1 MKFREILTILVVI
14 LVLIFGVYAAEEK
27 PFYDRP
33 LILGASLLHII
44 QMIGWGVAAIFAWQF
59 RGMVEGATR
68 AWNTIF
74 IGTILFALRVY
85 WKFVPGYNYSFLLQ
99 EIRYFL
105 GIIAAGLIMLG
116 FIDYYIT
123 ASRIM
128 EVE

>member
-1 MKFREILTILVVI
+1 MKTKLLMLAVALVVMAG
-14 LVLIFGVYAAEEK
+14 LVYGEEEVEW
-27 PFYDRP
+27 YDQP
-33 LILGASLLHII
+33 LILGASFVHII
-44 QMIGWGVAAIFAWQF
+44 QMIGWGMAAVFAWKF
-59 RGMVEGATR
+59 REMVEGAMR
-68 AWNTIF
+68 AWSVIF
-74 IGTILFALRVY
+74 TGTLLFALRVY
-85 WKFVPGYNYSFLLQ
+85 WKFVPGYNHSFVLQ

>member
-1 MKFREILTILVVI
+1 MRAR
-14 LVLIFGVYAAEEK
+14 LVLLAVLLVLVAGLAYAEEEVEW
-27 PFYDRP
+27 YDRP
-33 LILGASLLHII
+33 LVLGASFVHII
-44 QMIGWGVAAIFAWQF
+44 QMIGWGIATILAWKF
-59 RGMVEGATR
+59 REMVEGAMR
-68 AWNTIF
+68 AWSVIF
-74 IGTILFALRVY
+74 IGTLIFAIRVY
-85 WKFVPGYNYSFLLQ
+85 WKFVPGYNQSFVLQ